1 MNKGICRIVA
11 GVFIS
16 ILVCGGSSARPESA
30 ASVRF
35 EVKSVMV
42 LPHLGDRYETLRS
55 LPDSDYQI
63 WQLDIGG
70 SIAQQVISIPKQS
83 GTKWVEVL
91 ILARNSTRRTEKIRF
106 NSPRLNLGDGASA
119 PPWEFAFA
127 GMGNRDG
134 LARSLQLS
142 ETPPVKSILH
152 VAVTGDLSCSLGSM
166 QETWLVLVF
175 QVPNEAQVATISI
188 DKNTADPIRFPLAD
202 WSPASASVETS
213 RAAKPE

>member
-1 MNKGICRIVA
+1 MNNGICRIVA

-55 LPDSDYQI
+55 LPDSDYQV
-63 WQLDIGG
+63 WQLSTGG
-70 SIAQQVISIPKQS
+70 TIAQQVISIPKQS

-91 ILARNSTRRTEKIRF
+91 ILARNNTRREEKVRF
-106 NSPRLNLGDGASA
+106 NSPRLKLGDGASA
-119 PPWEFAFA
+119 PPWEVVFA
-127 GMGNRDG
+127 GMGNHDG

-142 ETPPVKSILH
+142 AAPPVKDILH
-152 VAVTGDLSCSLGSM
+152 VAISGDLSCTLGSM
-166 QETWLVLVF
+166 QETWMVLVF
-175 QVPNEAQVATISI
+175 QVPASAEEATISI
-188 DKNTADPIRFPLAD
+188 DKNTADPVRFPLAD
-202 WSPASASVETS
+202 WSPTSAPVETS
-213 RAAKPE
+213 RAARPE